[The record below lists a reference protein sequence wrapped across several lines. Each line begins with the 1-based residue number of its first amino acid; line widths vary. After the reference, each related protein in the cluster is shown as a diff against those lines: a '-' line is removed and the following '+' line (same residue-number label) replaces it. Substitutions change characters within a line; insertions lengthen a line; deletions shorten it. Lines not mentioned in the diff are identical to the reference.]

1 MEALADY
8 GSSSSDENEGNA
20 TFPNDKSV
28 KHGRER
34 EGSGSFVVPVSSQ
47 KISSVLFEQEQE
59 QTYSLSMDITDD
71 KLLKMKPVRI
81 PRPILS
87 YDKKNNENK
96 TFSYDLSLFDKDY
109 CTIIMGNHRSHN
121 QNEEDPCISKTETN
135 KLTGTD
141 GSSTTLITND
151 ALEKKLDKLYQALG
165 DEDFSSHLKKQKDFT
180 NPSIFP
186 KVIDYFHIDGSGSN
200 LPKETWDPKD
210 TFKAF
215 EFIEK
220 LTASE
225 ERAARSRAAATALED
240 S

>member
-8 GSSSSDENEGNA
+8 GSSSSDENECNA
-20 TFPNDKSV
+20 IFSNDKNV

-34 EGSGSFVVPVSSQ
+34 VGSGQFVVPASSL
-47 KISSVLFEQEQE
+47 KISNVLFEQEQE
-59 QTYSLSMDITDD
+59 QTFALSMENTDD
-71 KLLKMKPVRI
+71 KLLKIEPVRI

-87 YDKKNNENK
+87 CDKKSNENE
-96 TFSYDLSLFDKDY
+96 TFRYDLSLFDKDY
-109 CTIIMGNHRSHN
+109 CTITMGNHRSHN
-121 QNEEDPCISKTETN
+121 QNEEDPCMSNTITN

-151 ALEKKLDKLYQALG
+151 TLEKKLDKLYQALG
-165 DEDFSSHLKKQKDFT
+165 DEDFSSHLKKHKDFT

-200 LPKETWDPKD
+200 LPKEIWDPKD
-210 TFKAF
+210 TFKPF

-225 ERAARSRAAATALED
+225 ERASRSRAATALED
-240 S
+240 F